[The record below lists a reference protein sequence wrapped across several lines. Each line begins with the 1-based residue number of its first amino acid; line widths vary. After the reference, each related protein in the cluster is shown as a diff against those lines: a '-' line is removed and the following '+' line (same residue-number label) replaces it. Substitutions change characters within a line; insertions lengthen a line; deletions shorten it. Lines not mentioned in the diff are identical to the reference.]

1 MDYDR
6 GDVVIGY
13 DKFKENSDGRP
24 FLIVSGENTPFHGEQ
39 YITLSLTTRT
49 WYEDRIPIEES
60 DWVEGGAP
68 RSSSIMPWSV
78 NSISATEIDV
88 KQGTLTEPIV
98 TMATEQLSRYV
109 LDEYHQ

>member
-1 MDYDR
+1 MEYDR

-13 DKFKENSDGRP
+13 DKFKQRSDGRP
-24 FLIVSGENTPFHGEQ
+24 FLIISDEKTPFHGEQ

-49 WYEDRIPIEES
+49 WYEDRLPIEES
-60 DWVEGGAP
+60 DWVTGGAP

-78 NSISATEIDV
+78 NSISADEIDI

-98 TMATEQLSRYV
+98 TRAVEQLSRY
-109 LDEYHQ
+109 LFDQ

>member
-1 MDYDR
+1 MGYTR

-13 DKFKENSDGRP
+13 DKFKDHSDGRP
-24 FLIVSGENTPFHGEQ
+24 FLVISSEETPFHGEQ

-49 WYEDRIPIEES
+49 WYEERIPIEES

-78 NSISATEIDV
+78 NAISSDEIDI

-98 TMATEQLSRYV
+98 TTATEQLS
-109 LDEYHQ
+109 EYILGH